1 MEEQVGTRCKVG
13 MPSLGAI
20 DCPRR
25 MIEAIRHY
33 GVIPFFKGIAPGWSI
48 EELTAPGCWF
58 AESEEFGSTLGPWDW
73 KIDCVREGDI
83 AYGKFLGGKA
93 AFATVEYYRHLMNF
107 RRSLPRY
114 RMALGEEFEATTASD
129 KLMKVLS
136 PIALSAIKEAGALE
150 SPQIRSICA
159 AKAPQIA
166 LKKSLMDSVMQFLQ
180 MGTWS
185 VIGDFRR
192 LYRGPN
198 LSYSGWQ
205 RASNTTPDALFG
217 GAPTP
222 EEDMPDWARSIVEA
236 ETTLSAPECG
246 PEESRQFLISH
257 IMQIV
262 PAADRKKIEKIV

>member
-1 MEEQVGTRCKVG
+1 MAGKYNSDSYV
-13 MPSLGAI
+13 I
-20 DCPRR
+20 DCPER
-25 MIEAIRHY
+25 MIGAIRHY

-93 AFATVEYYRHLMNF
+93 AFATVDYYRHLMNF

-114 RMALGEEFEATTASD
+114 RMALGEAFEAVTASD
-129 KLMKVLS
+129 KLMKALS
-136 PIALSAIKEAGALE
+136 PIALSAITEAGALE
-150 SPQIRSICA
+150 GHDIRIVCA
-159 AKAPQIA
+159 AKAPHIA
-166 LKKSLMDSVMQFLQ
+166 LKKSLMDSVLQFLQ

-217 GAPTP
+217 GASTR
-222 EEDMPDWARSIVEA
+222 EDEMPDWARSIVQA
-236 ETTLSAPECG
+236 ESTLPAPDCSS
-246 PEESRQFLISH
+246 EESRQFLISH
-257 IMQIV
+257 IMQIA
-262 PAADRKKIEKIV
+262 PAADRKKIEKLI

>member
-1 MEEQVGTRCKVG
+1 

-20 DCPRR
+20 DCPQR

-166 LKKSLMDSVMQFLQ
+166 LKKSMMDSVMQFLQ

-217 GAPTP
+217 GAPAR
-222 EEDMPDWARSIVEA
+222 EEDMPSWARSIVEA
-236 ETTLSAPECG
+236 ESTLAAPDCT

-257 IMQIV
+257 IMQMV
-262 PAADRKKIEKIV
+262 PAADKSLVRLLNRVF